1 MLKPSS
7 ATVDSPPKRYD
18 VEMIRDFL
26 DQLRLE
32 VRLRMLENLEQPDQ
46 KHPELLAELRKF
58 AEKYDA
64 GLLLA
69 WDLRPEGC
77 SSEEYEAVRDY
88 LRKAR
93 AEGRKL
99 QLEHLNALED
109 LFGEALRC
117 ALHRLSDGPIVA
129 RQRAADMLK
138 KWQ

>member
-1 MLKPSS
+1 MSKHL
-7 ATVDSPPKRYD
+7 TPPVEISTKRYD

-32 VRLRMLENLEQPDQ
+32 VRLRMLENTEGPGERHPD
-46 KHPELLAELRKF
+46 LLAELRKF

-77 SSEEYEAVRDY
+77 TGEEYEAVRSY

-93 AEGRKL
+93 GEGRRL
-99 QLEHLNALED
+99 QLEHLDALEE
-109 LFGEALRC
+109 LFREALRC
-117 ALHRLSDGPIVA
+117 AMHPLSDGPIVA

>member
-1 MLKPSS
+1 MAQQPPAVET
-7 ATVDSPPKRYD
+7 ATKRYD

-32 VRLRMLENLEQPDQ
+32 VRLRMLENIEQPSA
-46 KHPELLAELRKF
+46 KHPDLLAELRKF
-58 AEKYDA
+58 TDKYDA

-77 SSEEYEAVRDY
+77 TSEEYEAVRSH

-93 AEGRKL
+93 GEGRKL
-99 QLEHLNALED
+99 QLEHLEALEE

-117 ALHRLSDGPIVA
+117 ALHPLSEGPIVA
-129 RQRAADMLK
+129 RQRAVELLK

>member
-99 QLEHLNALED
+99 QL
-109 LFGEALRC
+109 
-117 ALHRLSDGPIVA
+117 
-129 RQRAADMLK
+129 
-138 KWQ
+138 

>member
-7 ATVDSPPKRYD
+7 ATVDASSKRYD

-32 VRLRMLENLEQPDQ
+32 VRLRMLENLEAPGQ

-77 SSEEYEAVRDY
+77 SSEEYEAVREY

-93 AEGRKL
+93 GEGRRL

>member
-1 MLKPSS
+1 MAQQPSAVET
-7 ATVDSPPKRYD
+7 ATKRYD

-32 VRLRMLENLEQPDQ
+32 VRLRMLENIEQPSV
-46 KHPELLAELRKF
+46 KHPDLLAELRKF
-58 AEKYDA
+58 TDKYDA

-77 SSEEYEAVRDY
+77 TSEEYEAVRSH

-93 AEGRKL
+93 GEGRKL
-99 QLEHLNALED
+99 QLEHLEALEE

-117 ALHRLSDGPIVA
+117 ALHPLSEGPIVA
-129 RQRAADMLK
+129 RQRAVELLK